1 MNRESVRVFAP
12 ATVANVAVGFDIL
25 GFPVDAVGDTV
36 TVQKV
41 TSSPGQPPSVTIA
54 ELDGIPSDLPW
65 DPERNTATF
74 PLIRLISDLKL
85 AFGFRVSVKKG
96 IPLSSGMG
104 GSAASSVGAL
114 IAANALLDVPL
125 PRERLLKYA
134 LMGEELASGS
144 PHGDNAAPCLF
155 GGLTL
160 LRSLDPVQS
169 LRIPVPERLRVVLVH
184 PHQEL
189 DTRSSRS
196 VLPKEFPLREYVA
209 QSSRLA
215 TFLAS
220 CYMDDLEL
228 MGESLKDILIEPR
241 RASLIPAFHSVQR
254 AALQSSALGCS
265 ISGSGPSI
273 FALCRNDEDAQKTRQ
288 AMTTAWDSA
297 GIPCDSWTGPI
308 SLTGARVLEGDSIGE
323 RAWNS

>member
-25 GFPVDAVGDTV
+25 GFPMDAVGDTV
-36 TVQKV
+36 TVEKLYPA
-41 TSSPGQPPSVTIA
+41 PGQQPFVALAGVEGSKS
-54 ELDGIPSDLPW
+54 ELPL
-65 DPERNTATF
+65 DPARNTATF
-74 PLIRLISDLKL
+74 PLMRMLEDLKPP
-85 AFGFRVSVKKG
+85 FGFRVSVRKG

-114 IAANALLDVPL
+114 IAANTLLDEPL
-125 PRERLLKYA
+125 PRESLLKYA
-134 LMGEELASGS
+134 LLGEELASGS

-160 LRSLDPVQS
+160 LRSLEPVEA
-169 LRIPVPERLRVVLVH
+169 LRIPVPAGLRVVLVH
-184 PHQEL
+184 PHREL
-189 DTRSSRS
+189 DTRSSRG

-215 TFLAS
+215 AFLAS
-220 CYMDDLEL
+220 CYTDDLDL
-228 MGESLKDILIEPR
+228 MGGSLKDMLIEPR

-254 AALQSSALGCS
+254 AALQSGALGCS

-273 FALCRNDEDAQKTRQ
+273 FALCRGDGDAERTRK
-288 AMTTAWDSA
+288 AMVTAWDSA
-297 GIPCDSWTGPI
+297 GVPCDAWVSPV
-308 SLTGARVLEGDSIGE
+308 SLSGARILEDGDAGG
-323 RAWNS
+323 RA